1 MFAVLMSSKF
11 VPTTKPFRA
20 AVTLLAIESIVFRS
34 LVLGFDMFTVL
45 VYSKFDFFLKAVR
58 MDVKTC

>member
-1 MFAVLMSSKF
+1 MSRKF
-11 VPTTKPFRA
+11 VPTRKPFLG

-34 LVLGFDMFTVL
+34 LVLGFDMFAVL